1 MPRRL
6 LASALGRDPSGN
18 PISANMCPHCE
29 AKKAAPAEDA
39 GGHFAVPCLPHA
51 AGQKAHRDSDDGK
64 HHHHQ
69 DGSGEQLDQ
78 L

>member
-1 MPRRL
+1 MEIPLAPTCARTVRR
-6 LASALGRDPSGN
+6 
-18 PISANMCPHCE
+18 
-29 AKKAAPAEDA
+29 KKAAPAEDA